1 MNESK
6 WILLIQSWI
15 IGMVVFVV
23 HFMLGFQHV
32 VIGVVLGIINGL
44 LTKRILDTFHLGN
57 SAPVYSNTVL
67 FKTVVKEIGIGVCL
81 SLMVRMIDYILLIK
95 HVIDMPIEPFRY
107 VIIYQLL
114 YYLFKYLFNKIGG
127 VRHVKDL

>member
-32 VIGVVLGIINGL
+32 VIGVFLGIINGL

-57 SAPVYSNTVL
+57 RAPIYSNTVL
-67 FKTVVKEIGIGVCL
+67 FKKVVKEIGIGVSL
-81 SLMVRMIDYILLIK
+81 SLMVRGIDYVLLVW
-95 HVIDMPIEPFRY
+95 HVVDMPIEPFRY

-114 YYLFKYLFNKIGG
+114 YYGFKYAYIKIGG
-127 VRHVKDL
+127 VKHVKDR